1 MLREEP
7 EILVQIIAEMYNM
20 KRYYI
25 ETSLPGDEGKYFRY
39 IILTESKRK
48 QYIEW
53 FNRFDWETNNGG
65 IYYYCFHEY
74 HYTKDEVISMLT
86 KEAKLITPEQERVLK
101 KFCEGV
107 RFDIFGRLIAQ
118 ENGDEE
124 DVMDDNPAHDTENY
138 VAKGR

>member
-1 MLREEP
+1 MVREEP
-7 EILVQIIAEMYNM
+7 EIHVQIIAERYNM

-53 FNRFDWETNNGG
+53 FKNFEWENNDDC
-65 IYYYCFHEY
+65 IYYYCYHEY
-74 HYTKDEVISMLT
+74 RYTKDNVISMLT

-101 KFCEGV
+101 KFCKGV

-118 ENGDEE
+118 KNGDEE
-124 DVMDDNPAHDTENY
+124 DVMDDDPAHDTENY
-138 VAKGR
+138 VAKGW